1 VSSDRQFLDR
11 FNKHFDKIDKELEES
26 IESGVPLVK
35 EIVGHSLL
43 GQGKRLRPL
52 LFVLSALMN
61 GYDKK
66 DIYHMSI
73 IFEYIHCASL
83 LHDDVIDNAETRRK
97 KPSASNVWGNS
108 AAVLTGDYM
117 FSVASS
123 IAIESKTYNLLE
135 IINDA
140 AARMAEGQVKELV
153 FTGNWDTSEEEYLD
167 IITSK
172 TADLISAACVSGAVM
187 AVAGDRECEN
197 LKNFGLN
204 MGIAFQMVDDLL
216 DYSSSEKDFG
226 KPVGK
231 DVREGKITL
240 PLIYAISGM
249 NKDEADRF
257 KKIFI
262 NGSSDDNDYEEL
274 IAFVRE
280 SGSIEKTREK
290 AEKYVEKAAGYL
302 KKLPETSY
310 RDDLIDL
317 NQYMTGRLY

>member
-1 VSSDRQFLDR
+1 MSTDGQFLDR
-11 FNKHFDKIDKELEES
+11 FNKHFEKIDRELEGS
-26 IESGVPLVK
+26 IDSNVPLIK

-43 GQGKRLRPL
+43 SQGKRLRPL

-83 LHDDVIDNAETRRK
+83 LHDDVIDKAETRRK

-117 FSVASS
+117 FSIASS
-123 IAIESKTYNLLE
+123 IAIGSKSYNILE

-140 AARMAEGQVKELV
+140 AARMTEGQVKELV
-153 FTGNWDTSEEEYLD
+153 FTGNWDAGEEEYLD

-172 TADLISAACVSGAVM
+172 TADLISASCASGAVI
-187 AVAGDRECEN
+187 AKAGDWACEK

-204 MGIAFQMVDDLL
+204 MGISFQMVDDLL

-240 PLIYAISGM
+240 PLIYAISSM
-249 NKDEADRF
+249 NKGETDRF
-257 KKIFI
+257 KETFI
-262 NGSSDDNDYEEL
+262 KGSSDDIDYEEL
-274 IAFVRE
+274 INFVRE
-280 SGSIEKTREK
+280 SGSVEKTRAK
-290 AEKYVEKAAGYL
+290 AEKYVEKAAEYL
-302 KKLPETSY
+302 KEFPETSY
-310 RDDLIDL
+310 RDDLIAL
-317 NQYMTGRLY
+317 NNYMTGRLY